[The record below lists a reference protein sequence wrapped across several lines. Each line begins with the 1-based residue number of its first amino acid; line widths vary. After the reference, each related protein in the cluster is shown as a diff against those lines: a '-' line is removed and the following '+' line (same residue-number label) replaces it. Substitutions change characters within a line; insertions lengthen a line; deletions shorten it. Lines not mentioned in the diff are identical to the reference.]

1 MTSAAAV
8 ALAAGTFLVAAQAQQ
23 PGGANPGA
31 QTPGAAQQ
39 APESG
44 SPKQRP
50 QPKMAPQTQNGAP
63 PKGSAQSK
71 ESPRSGERAA
81 PRADD
86 KSEPKTKRADD
97 KAEPKTGS
105 KTGSKRDAKSGQKA
119 EITTEQ
125 RTVIRNTI
133 VKSNNAP
140 RVNNVN
146 FNISVGTVVPRST
159 RVAVLPPRVVEVYP
173 QWRGY
178 RYVIVGDEI
187 IIIDPNTFRIVFVLA
202 A

>member
-1 MTSAAAV
+1 MASAAAL
-8 ALAAGTFLVAAQAQQ
+8 ALAAGTFVAAHAQQ
-23 PGGANPGA
+23 PGGGANPGA
-31 QTPGAAQQ
+31 QNPGAAQQ
-39 APESG
+39 APDAG
-44 SPKQRP
+44 APKARP
-50 QPKMAPQTQNGAP
+50 QPKTADPKVQNGAP

-71 ESPRSGERAA
+71 EAPRAGDKAA

-86 KSEPKTKRADD
+86 KSQPRRDQ
-97 KAEPKTGS
+97 KTGA
-105 KTGSKRDAKSGQKA
+105 KKDAKSGQKA

-146 FNISVGTVVPRST
+146 FNISVGTVIPRST

-187 IIIDPNTFRIVFVLA
+187 IIIDPNTLRIVFVLA